1 MKNHNEESP
10 RGFSKKPLIIIA
22 AAVIIAG
29 GATAATVTAVN
40 YANSPSRLVSL
51 AQKFLNDSDY
61 ERAIIEFD
69 KVLAM
74 DPLNVDAYIGKAE
87 ALAALGRSDE
97 ALEVLATALDMVGS
111 TATPEDISRIRELID
126 SIKGESPKMGTSEP
140 VVTEEAA
147 TMESESESATPAETE
162 FIRTAVHADL
172 SDGYYDGYID
182 EDGNYHFE
190 ENHNG
195 DGYQYDVTEID
206 RIYQNDAISMCPVYH
221 ASWDY
226 EDGVLANH
234 EEFDYRTPGVLS
246 YYYSNAND
254 QAGDVRSEIT
264 YKTDENGWIT
274 QEGNCVYTYE
284 FDEYGRLISTV
295 ISRISDDP
303 DIATEDFDITFSV
316 GTYAYE
322 YGENGVLSR
331 MTFHDNDELAL
342 ELRFDEWGSTTYKF
356 RKQSAKMNTLEEY
369 SYDYTFGGD
378 GTPVSAEVTCTRV
391 RNNETGSKSFNSTYT
406 ETYTYERAQ

>member
-10 RGFSKKPLIIIA
+10 RRFSKKPLIIIA

-40 YANSPSRLVSL
+40 YDNSPSRLVSL

-87 ALAALGRSDE
+87 ALTALGRSDE
-97 ALEVLATALDMVGS
+97 ALEVLATALEMVGD

-126 SIKGESPKMGTSEP
+126 SIKGPAPDTGTSETA
-140 VVTEEAA
+140 VTEEA
-147 TMESESESATPAETE
+147 TTTESESESATPTGTE

-172 SDGYYDGYID
+172 TDGYYDGYID

-190 ENHNG
+190 EHHDG

-221 ASWDY
+221 ASWNY
-226 EDGVLANH
+226 EDGVLTDQ

-246 YYYSNAND
+246 YYYSHAND
-254 QAGDVRSEIT
+254 QAGEVRSEIA

-284 FDEYGRLISTV
+284 FDEYGRLISRV

-303 DIATEDFDITFSV
+303 DISADGLEIRLGEGS
-316 GTYAYE
+316 YE
-322 YGENGVLSR
+322 YEYSENGALSR
-331 MTFHDNDELAL
+331 MTCHYNDELVL
-342 ELRFDEWGSTTYKF
+342 EFRFDEWGNTTYKF
-356 RKQSAKMNTLEEY
+356 RKQNTKMNTLEEY

-391 RNNETGSKSFNSTYT
+391 RNNETESKSFNSTFT
-406 ETYTYERAQ
+406 ENYTYERAQ

>member
-1 MKNHNEESP
+1 MKNLP
-10 RGFSKKPLIIIA
+10 GGFSKKPLIIIA

-97 ALEVLATALDMVGS
+97 ALEVLETALDMVGG

-126 SIKGESPKMGTSEP
+126 SIKGPAPDTGTSEP

-147 TMESESESATPAETE
+147 TTESQSESATPTGTE

-190 ENHNG
+190 EHHNG
-195 DGYQYDVTEID
+195 DGYQYDVTEIN

-226 EDGVLANH
+226 EDGVLTDH

-246 YYYSNAND
+246 YYYSYANNP
-254 QAGDVRSEIT
+254 AGDVRSETT

-284 FDEYGRLISTV
+284 FDKYGRLISRV
-295 ISRISDDP
+295 SDGP
-303 DIATEDFDITFSV
+303 DIATEDFDIRLSV
-316 GTYAYE
+316 GAYAYE

-331 MTFHDNDELAL
+331 MTCHDNDELVL
-342 ELRFDEWGSTTYKF
+342 EFRFDEWGNTIYKF
-356 RKQSAKMNTLEEY
+356 RKQNAKMNTLEEY
-369 SYDYTFGGD
+369 SYDYTFGCD
-378 GTPVSAEVTCTRV
+378 GTPVSAEITCTRV
-391 RNNETGSKSFNSTYT
+391 RNDETESKSSDSTYT

>member
-1 MKNHNEESP
+1 MKNQNEESP
-10 RGFSKKPLIIIA
+10 RGFTKKPLIIIA

-87 ALAALGRSDE
+87 ALAALGNTDE
-97 ALEVLATALDMVGS
+97 ALEVLATALDMVGD
-111 TATPEDISRIRELID
+111 TATPEDISRIQELID
-126 SIKGESPKMGTSEP
+126 SIKGSAPDTYTSEP
-140 VVTEEAA
+140 AVTEEAA
-147 TMESESESATPAETE
+147 TAESESESATPAGTE
-162 FIRTAVHADL
+162 FIRTAIHADL

-190 ENHNG
+190 EHHEG
-195 DGYQYDVTEID
+195 DGYQHDATEID
-206 RIYQNDAISMCPVYH
+206 RIYQNDYISMCPVYH
-221 ASWDY
+221 STTNY
-226 EDGVLANH
+226 EDGVLTDQ
-234 EEFDYRTPGVLS
+234 EEYDYRTPGVLS
-246 YYYSNAND
+246 YYYSYAND
-254 QAGDVRSEIT
+254 PAGDVRSEIT
-264 YKTDENGWIT
+264 YKTDGNGWIT

-284 FDEYGRLISTV
+284 FDEYGRLISRV

-303 DIATEDFDITFSV
+303 DISTDGLEIMF
-316 GTYAYE
+316 GEGNYEYE

-331 MTFHDNDELAL
+331 MTCHYNDELVV
-342 ELRFDEWGSTTYKF
+342 EFRFDEWGNTIYKF
-356 RKQSAKMNTLEEY
+356 RKQNAKMNTLDEY

-391 RNNETGSKSFNSTYT
+391 RNDETESKSFNSTYA

>member
-87 ALAALGRSDE
+87 ALAALGRSD
-97 ALEVLATALDMVGS
+97 
-111 TATPEDISRIRELID
+111 DISRIRELID
-126 SIKGESPKMGTSEP
+126 SIKGESPEMGTSEP
-140 VVTEEAA
+140 AVTEEAA
-147 TMESESESATPAETE
+147 TTESQSESATPTGTE

-182 EDGNYHFE
+182 ENGNYHFE
-190 ENHNG
+190 EHHNG
-195 DGYQYDVTEID
+195 DGYQYDVTEIN

-254 QAGDVRSEIT
+254 PAGDVRNEIT

-331 MTFHDNDELAL
+331 MTFHDNDELVL
-342 ELRFDEWGSTTYKF
+342 ELRFDEWGSTIYKF

-378 GTPVSAEVTCTRV
+378 GTPVSAEVTGTRV
-391 RNNETGSKSFNSTYT
+391 RNNGTESKSSDSTYT

>member
-1 MKNHNEESP
+1 MKNQNEESP
-10 RGFSKKPLIIIA
+10 RGFTKKPLIIIA

-87 ALAALGRSDE
+87 ALAALGNTDE
-97 ALEVLATALDMVGS
+97 ALEVLATALDMVGD
-111 TATPEDISRIRELID
+111 TATPEDIRRIQALID
-126 SIKGESPKMGTSEP
+126 SIKGSAPDTYTSEP
-140 VVTEEAA
+140 AVTEEAA
-147 TMESESESATPAETE
+147 TAEAESESATPAGTE
-162 FIRTAVHADL
+162 FIRTAIHADL
-172 SDGYYDGYID
+172 LDGYYDGFID

-190 ENHNG
+190 EHHEG
-195 DGYQYDVTEID
+195 DGYQHDATEID
-206 RIYQNDAISMCPVYH
+206 RIYQNDNISMCPIYH
-221 ASWDY
+221 STTNY
-226 EDGVLANH
+226 EDGVLTDQ
-234 EEFDYRTPGVLS
+234 EELDYRTPGVLS
-246 YYYSNAND
+246 YYYSYAND
-254 QAGDVRSEIT
+254 PDGEVRSEIT
-264 YKTDENGWIT
+264 YKTDGNGWIT

-284 FDEYGRLISTV
+284 FDEYGRLISRV

-303 DIATEDFDITFSV
+303 DIATEDFDIPLSV

-322 YGENGVLSR
+322 YDENGVLSR
-331 MTFHDNDELAL
+331 MTCHYNDELVL
-342 ELRFDEWGSTTYKF
+342 EFRFDEWGNTIYKF
-356 RKQSAKMNTLEEY
+356 RKQNAKMNTLDEY

-391 RNNETGSKSFNSTYT
+391 RNDETESKSFNSTYT

>member
-147 TMESESESATPAETE
+147 TMESESESATPTGTE

-172 SDGYYDGYID
+172 SDGTTTDTSTRTG
-182 EDGNYHFE
+182 
-190 ENHNG
+190 
-195 DGYQYDVTEID
+195 TT
-206 RIYQNDAISMCPVYH
+206 ISKNTTMVMDI
-221 ASWDY
+221 S
-226 EDGVLANH
+226 LTL
-234 EEFDYRTPGVLS
+234 R
-246 YYYSNAND
+246 
-254 QAGDVRSEIT
+254 R
-264 YKTDENGWIT
+264 
-274 QEGNCVYTYE
+274 
-284 FDEYGRLISTV
+284 STV
-295 ISRISDDP
+295 SIRTTLSQCARY
-303 DIATEDFDITFSV
+303 ITLH
-316 GTYAYE
+316 GI
-322 YGENGVLSR
+322 
-331 MTFHDNDELAL
+331 
-342 ELRFDEWGSTTYKF
+342 
-356 RKQSAKMNTLEEY
+356 
-369 SYDYTFGGD
+369 
-378 GTPVSAEVTCTRV
+378 TR
-391 RNNETGSKSFNSTYT
+391 T
-406 ETYTYERAQ
+406 AC